1 MDRREIDNEREGL
14 ALNETDATGVT
25 GNFNKLA
32 YYLFNVGFLVYFG
45 AHWGKTTAVIVFV
58 FSFALA
64 IPHCICI
71 CTCNTSAERLR

>member
-58 FSFALA
+58 FVFALA
-64 IPHCICI
+64 IPQLKGCGEAA
-71 CTCNTSAERLR
+71 T